1 MRKIA
6 AILAFSVALVF
17 GIVSG
22 NGFKE
27 NGIAVAKLLDQA
39 QEHMTLELRIAN
51 LDLAAK
57 NAELDVEIA
66 QKEHRSVRKQ
76 TDAALRAAMAL
87 GSAQGLLGEHS
98 FDDDMRK
105 VAALKAQRVTLGAEG
120 VVALAFLIAGWVLYA
135 FQSKNRSTF
144 D

>member
-1 MRKIA
+1 
-6 AILAFSVALVF
+6 
-17 GIVSG
+17 
-22 NGFKE
+22 
-27 NGIAVAKLLDQA
+27 
-39 QEHMTLELRIAN
+39 MTLELRIAN